1 MILQRRNTH
10 EGVFERHH
18 AFRETALLW
27 DAWFGSKRK
36 GYSQTG
42 KGLICKAQEFGLYP
56 HTLGNQEPD
65 DFVKKIGTLSLEEKM
80 RRNGERLEARRL
92 TSFGDCFKNQRTFSS
107 PFSFSSSS

>member
-1 MILQRRNTH
+1 MKACLRGIMHSGKL
-10 EGVFERHH
+10 
-18 AFRETALLW
+18 LLW

-92 TSFGDCFKNQRTFSS
+92 TLFGDCFKNQRKFSS
-107 PFSFSSSS
+107 PFSSSSSS